1 MKVEVTRLASGLTV
15 ATERMPHLET
25 ASVGVWVAAG
35 SRSERAEEHGI
46 SHLLEHMAFKG
57 TATRSARRVA
67 EEIEAVGGEINAAT
81 SVENTN
87 YYARILSGDMALALD
102 ILSDIL
108 TESAFDPEE
117 LEREAHVVL
126 QEIGAADD
134 MPEDLVFDLLQETAF
149 PGQPIGRPILGT
161 PETVK
166 SFDSAALRTYLDRH
180 YRTEGMV
187 VAAAGAVDHDEVV
200 RLAEERFARLP
211 QGRGPDVEVATYRGG
226 ETREVRD
233 ITEAQ
238 MTLAFEGRP
247 YSSPDHHAAQVLAT
261 VLGGGM
267 SSRLFQEI
275 REDLG
280 LCYSISAFHWGYR
293 ETGLFGIHAATGED
307 DLARM
312 MPAIAE
318 TIARTCDAVSEEEI
332 RRAKAQ
338 MRASLLMSL
347 ESPATRASQI
357 ARQILVWGRPLDTRE
372 IVERIEAVDLARVKR
387 LAGEVFLGT
396 VPTLALV
403 GPVGGAMGAE
413 ALAEQL
419 GRRM

>member
-1 MKVEVTRLASGLTV
+1 MKVEVTRLASGLIV

-25 ASVGVWVAAG
+25 ASVGVWVGAG

-57 TATRSARRVA
+57 TATRSARRIA

-87 YYARILSGDMALALD
+87 YYARILADDMGLALD

-149 PGQPIGRPILGT
+149 PEQPIGRPILGT

-166 SFDSAALRTYLDRH
+166 SFDSTALRTYLDRH
-180 YRTEGMV
+180 YRSEGMV

-200 RLAEERFARLP
+200 RLAEARFAALP
-211 QGRGPDVEVATYRGG
+211 TGKGPEVEPATYRGG

-312 MPAIAE
+312 MPAIAD
-318 TIARTCDAVSEEEI
+318 TIARTCSTMNEEEI

-387 LAGEVFLGT
+387 LAGEIFLGSA
-396 VPTLALV
+396 PTLALV
-403 GPVGGAMGAE
+403 GPVDGAMTAD
-413 ALAEQL
+413 ALRDHLRKQA
-419 GRRM
+419 

>member
-25 ASVGVWVAAG
+25 ASVGVWVGAG

-57 TATRSARRVA
+57 TATRSARRIA

-87 YYARILSGDMALALD
+87 YYARILADDMGLALD

-211 QGRGPDVEVATYRGG
+211 QGRGPEVEAATYRGG

-318 TIARTCDAVSEEEI
+318 TIARTCSAVSEEEI

-403 GPVGGAMGAE
+403 GPVAGAMGAE
-413 ALAEQL
+413 AIAERL